1 MNTIIIMFFSVILVC
16 ITSMQSEAQTAPN
29 KYWVQFTDKNGSPF
43 TVSNPSQYLSQR
55 AIQRRLNQGIQ
66 IDESDLP
73 VNSAYVDSII
83 SKGALILTKSKW
95 FNGVTI
101 YTTSPAV
108 ISAIQALSF
117 VSGIVKSGSSKKQ
130 IKEIDDKF
138 QCEVANTDALTKSI
152 KSADYGSAYP
162 QIHMVNGEALHDMG
176 YFGQGMVISVID
188 AGFNGANQLTAFDS
202 LWQNQ
207 KILGWKDFVNS
218 QNDLFSGTHSHG
230 MNVLSIIAANIPGQI
245 LGSAPKASF
254 WLLRSEDA
262 STEYLVEEDNW
273 IAAAEFADS
282 VGTDVINTSLGY
294 NNFTDSLQNYTYS
307 DMNGHSTK
315 IARGVNMA
323 SNKGMLVV
331 VSAGNDGSTPWHYI
345 TTPGDADSALTVGAV
360 DVNKDYASFSSV
372 GPASDG
378 DIKPNITA
386 MGKGTIYVGNDD
398 MVHSGNG
405 TSFSAPLICGLA
417 TCLWQANPGFT
428 NMQIKHAIEI
438 SASQYFTP
446 DAQKGYGI
454 PDFGLAHQMLHVETN
469 KIEKLVRIFP
479 NPFKDKLVVEFY
491 SSESQN
497 VTIEIVNML
506 GVTIYSKV
514 FDFSSNSYN
523 KFMLDNLQCLQ
534 QGTYIFKAVTA
545 KNIFQKKILN
555 IK

>member
-1 MNTIIIMFFSVILVC
+1 MFFSVILVC